1 MQKFHPPPPGGA
13 LIAVHQAGGRPEPPV
28 GGAATPSLKERSHPI
43 RLGASDRWA
52 VPHLAQ
58 SLRLAG
64 LGLHSLLWAQLTL
77 AAPKPASPANPTA
90 PSQAR
95 SRVVYDS
102 YILGPGDTL
111 QIELLDIPELSGT
124 FSIGP
129 DGTLYLPRLR
139 ALYVEGLTVEEL
151 RYFLTEQFQTYVR
164 NPDVYVRPVGY
175 RPIRIYV
182 GGEVRRPG
190 YYTLSGSQQLSGVST
205 EAESAI
211 LDAGRSSAE
220 LRSGVN
226 QVPGGASVP
235 AAGGGVS
242 TFGALFPTVFDAI
255 RTAQGITPY
264 SNLAEVQITRRQA
277 LRAGGG
283 RIRTSL
289 NFITLITEGDE
300 SQNIR
305 LFDGDV
311 LSVGKSPV
319 VLREQLL
326 KAGQTNLS
334 PQFIPVYVSGR
345 VQTPG
350 GVTVPQGSTLTQAI
364 SLAGGTKLLKG
375 KVEFIRFT
383 REGEIDRRV
392 FSYNPNA
399 ASDTPG
405 NPILMAGDVIRVQD
419 SALSAGVGLLNE
431 LTGPF
436 VGVYSVYSLFR

>member
-1 MQKFHPPPPGGA
+1 MQGMH
-13 LIAVHQAGGRPEPPV
+13 IARNGSSHTAAAPSARRPV
-28 GGAATPSLKERSHPI
+28 RIAAITTQPRHFRHRNLGPNQQLFVPQLAQPI
-43 RLGASDRWA
+43 RWA
-52 VPHLAQ
+52 HVV
-58 SLRLAG
+58 
-64 LGLHSLLWAQLTL
+64 LGLQTLIWAQIAI
-77 AAPKPASPANPTA
+77 AAPKLSSTASAA
-90 PSQAR
+90 PSSQAR
-95 SRVVYDS
+95 ARVVYDS

-151 RYFLTEQFQTYVR
+151 RYFLTQQFQKYVR
-164 NPDVYVRPVGY
+164 NPDLYVRPVGY

-190 YYTLSGSQQLSGVST
+190 YYLLSGSQQLSGVST
-205 EAESAI
+205 EAESSI
-211 LDAGRSSAE
+211 LGKDTSDTGA
-220 LRSGVN
+220 RSGVN
-226 QVPGGASVP
+226 QVPGGA
-235 AAGGGVS
+235 AAPTASGGVS

-255 RTAQGITPY
+255 RAAQGITPY
-264 SNLAEVQITRRQA
+264 SNLGEVQVTRRQA
-277 LRAGGG
+277 LSAGGG
-283 RIRTSL
+283 KIRTNL
-289 NFITLITEGDE
+289 NFISLITEGDE

-311 LSVGKSPV
+311 VSVGKSPV

-334 PQFIPVYVSGR
+334 PQFIQVYVSGR
-345 VQTPG
+345 VQNPG
-350 GVTVPQGSTLTQAI
+350 GVTIPQGSTLTQAI

-383 REGEIDRRV
+383 REGEIDRRI

-399 ASDTPG
+399 ASDTPS

-419 SALSAGVGLLNE
+419 SALSAGVGVLNE

-436 VGVYSVYSLFR
+436 VGIYSVYSLVRR